1 MDTSDIMILVAAGL
15 IIYFS
20 TNIGQIFN
28 AEAVYNY
35 GVEILVPNITLLL
48 MIIAIILM
56 VIFRPGGN

>member
-1 MDTSDIMILVAAGL
+1 MILVAAGL

-28 AEAVYNY
+28 AGAAYDY
-35 GVEILVPNITLLL
+35 SVEILMPNITLLL